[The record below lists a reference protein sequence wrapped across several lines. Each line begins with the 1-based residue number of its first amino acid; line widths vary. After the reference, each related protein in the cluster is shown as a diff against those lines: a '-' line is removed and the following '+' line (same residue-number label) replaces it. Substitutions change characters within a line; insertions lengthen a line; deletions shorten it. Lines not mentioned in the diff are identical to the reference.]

1 MKIKHSPVAV
11 CFLAQH
17 SARGCA
23 KQPWTRLDFHSGQSR
38 QSQHWTSQDAQGT
51 ELNLSHTQLC
61 LAPAFVL
68 LLGHWWWAVSPCG
81 ARAQHSLSPSLS
93 LTLSPLLSVMLDLKK
108 PFFPHLPAL
117 GSACWLHRFL
127 IQISHTN
134 FCLKRSFAFESP
146 RGRILEIGIFTVWC
160 RKAQPGNLMLKCT
173 HSNSGEQDTCGVWAV
188 GWKY

>member
-1 MKIKHSPVAV
+1 MCQAALDKAGFSQWAIQAV
-11 CFLAQH
+11 PALN
-17 SARGCA
+17 S
-23 KQPWTRLDFHSGQSR
+23 TRCSR
-38 QSQHWTSQDAQGT
+38 D
-51 ELNLSHTQLC
+51 
-61 LAPAFVL
+61 
-68 LLGHWWWAVSPCG
+68 
-81 ARAQHSLSPSLS
+81 RAQPEPHPAVPGTSFCAPTGTLVMGSVPLWGEGTALSVPSLS
-93 LTLSPLLSVMLDLKK
+93 RTLSLLLSVMLDLKK